1 MGDAV
6 GDDVIG
12 ALVRE
17 AFALLTTT
25 GAPLL
30 LILFATGLVMGVLQ
44 AATQVN
50 DPAVGF
56 LPRLVMGLGVLWLF
70 GGSAVEQLA
79 TFFASALWRAAGAP

>member
-1 MGDAV
+1 MGDAI
-6 GDDVIG
+6 GDDVVSG
-12 ALVRE
+12 LVRE
-17 AFALLTTT
+17 AFGILATT

-30 LILFATGLVMGVLQ
+30 VLLFATGLVMGVLQ

-56 LPRLVMGLGVLWLF
+56 LPRLVIGLGVVWLF

-79 TFFASALWRAAGAP
+79 RFFASALWRAAGAP